1 MPFAGSAILTN
12 PGATI
17 GRHQIGG
24 RIRTESDTVAAGVRK
39 RRPVMKFASFENL
52 LMLATLMLFA
62 VFLVWSI
69 KIIAAWA

>member
-1 MPFAGSAILTN
+1 
-12 PGATI
+12 
-17 GRHQIGG
+17 
-24 RIRTESDTVAAGVRK
+24 
-39 RRPVMKFASFENL
+39 MKFASFENL